1 DIPEFMGSFKRLR
14 YLNLSLRLWGCS
26 PSSSRK
32 SLKVQPIYLESFLIM
47 DDLQWLSSLSLLK
60 HLDLSRIT
68 AMNDHIDWFHP
79 VNMLPS
85 LLTLN
90 LASCHI
96 KSIPFVVFVNFTS
109 LNSLDLS
116 INLINSIIPSR
127 LSNLTGLM
135 HINLQSNYFH
145 GRIPDFLGTLNAFA
159 SIDLSKNSFNTQ
171 MPDLFWNLS
180 SLVRLDLSSN
190 MFHEYYQWKPSKYYL
205 LLSQNSFSGP
215 LPPSLSISSLKEL
228 DISINRLNRSIPAS
242 FGLPSR
248 LECTI
253 PKWFQDI
260 LPRIYYLDLS
270 HNQIE
275 GTLPPFH
282 GSIPESQLM
291 MNSNKFEG
299 SLASFPSNVQLLDL
313 SDNFLSGNV
322 PQTNGTLNRGLIGRL
337 PGCLGN
343 LISLQAIDTNNM
355 ISGVVPSSLGNNFFK
370 GPIPFWIGEK
380 LSNLRILNLQSNKFK
395 GKIPQ
400 QLCRLEKLQLLS
412 LAQNKITGM
421 IPHCFGNISDLS
433 SNNIVGEIPDALMNL
448 VRLNNLNLSRNLLTG
463 QIPVTI
469 GDFKQLESLDLST
482 NKLSGRIPQSLAT
495 LNFLSYLNLSFNN
508 LSGAIPIGNQMQTLD
523 DTSIYEGNNGLCG
536 PPLPRSCKGNDSS
549 YNHDGKEEGQDDNED
564 LWFYVGMGPGFVV
577 GFIEPLGS
585 LHFIRMWRVAYFEFL
600 ENIYGWVMQS
610 VLLNIVR
617 LRRTFFY

>member
-1 DIPEFMGSFKRLR
+1 FCISVQKSRVDFGALIQLLGFTIVVWVHVRFGLASGRACLRVCVSTRRGDNLVTSFSFSVSLFAGVYEVGCDRRNGHVVKLDLRSPISFTGEIVKLYTGNSLRGDIPEFMGSFKRLR

-32 SLKVQPIYLESFLIM
+32 SLKI
-47 DDLQWLSSLSLLK
+47 
-60 HLDLSRIT
+60 
-68 AMNDHIDWFHP
+68 
-79 VNMLPS
+79 
-85 LLTLN
+85 
-90 LASCHI
+90 
-96 KSIPFVVFVNFTS
+96 IPF
-109 LNSLDLS
+109 
-116 INLINSIIPSR
+116 R

-228 DISINRLNRSIPAS
+228 DISINRLNGSIPAS

-248 LECTI
+248 LECLEFWYNQLSGSI
-253 PKWFQDI
+253 PMSLGKLSNLKKVDISYNSLSGIVSETHFIGLKNLTFLQFSSNLLELNVSSGWIPPFQ
-260 LPRIYYLDLS
+260 LQRFSASSCNVGPHFPNWLKTQTNLQFLDLS
-270 HNQIE
+270 YSSLV

-322 PQTNGTLNRGLIGRL
+322 PQTNGTLNPGLIGRL

-400 QLCRLEKLQLLS
+400 QFCRLEKLQLLS
-412 LAQNKITGM
+412 LAQKKITGM
-421 IPHCFGNISDLS
+421 IPHCFGNIS
-433 SNNIVGEIPDALMNL
+433 
-448 VRLNNLNLSRNLLTG
+448 
-463 QIPVTI
+463 
-469 GDFKQLESLDLST
+469 
-482 NKLSGRIPQSLAT
+482 
-495 LNFLSYLNLSFNN
+495 
-508 LSGAIPIGNQMQTLD
+508 
-523 DTSIYEGNNGLCG
+523 
-536 PPLPRSCKGNDSS
+536 
-549 YNHDGKEEGQDDNED
+549 
-564 LWFYVGMGPGFVV
+564 GM
-577 GFIEPLGS
+577 I
-585 LHFIRMWRVAYFEFL
+585 
-600 ENIYGWVMQS
+600 
-610 VLLNIVR
+610 
-617 LRRTFFY
+617 